1 MVAGRAR
8 HQGVSAFTDPAVAAA
23 FVRYQVREAADRLR
37 MQELGAEGFAH
48 RDEFLL
54 PVGQEVGWFLYAL
67 ILARRPQRILEL
79 GTSYGYSTLFLADA
93 ARQVGAR
100 VITMELAD
108 YKQAYAREELEQAGL
123 ADVVDFRL
131 GDAVELVRA
140 DPGSFDFALLD
151 IWKELYLP
159 CFEALYPKLA
169 EEGVICADNM
179 VEPAMARPEVRLYRE
194 AVRAKP
200 DLQTALLPIG
210 QGVELTVRWSAGN
223 AKL

>member
-1 MVAGRAR
+1 MT
-8 HQGVSAFTDPAVAAA
+8 FTDPKVAAVFA
-23 FVRYQVREAADRLR
+23 RYAAREAADNERFR
-37 MQELGAEGFAH
+37 ELGPAAFAI

-54 PVGQEVGWFLYAL
+54 PVGAEVGDFLHAL

-93 ARQVGAR
+93 ARAVGAK
-100 VITMELAD
+100 VVTMELAD
-108 YKQAYAREELEQAGL
+108 YKQAHARDQLTEAGL
-123 ADVVDFRL
+123 VDMVEFRL
-131 GDAVELVRA
+131 GDAVELVRS
-140 DPGSFDFALLD
+140 DPGAFDFALLD

-179 VEPAMARPEVRLYRE
+179 IFPEMARPEVRAYRA
-194 AVRAKP
+194 AVQGKA

-210 QGVELTVRWSAGN
+210 QGIELTVKWSAGN
-223 AKL
+223 PKL